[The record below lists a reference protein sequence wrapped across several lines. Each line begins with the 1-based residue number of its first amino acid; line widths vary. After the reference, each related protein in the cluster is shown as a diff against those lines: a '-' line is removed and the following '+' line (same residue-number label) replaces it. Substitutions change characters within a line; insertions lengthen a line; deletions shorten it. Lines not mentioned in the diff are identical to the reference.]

1 MIVIATAQTMLFFVR
16 VGEQLFL
23 PVFHNLLQK
32 RVLVIGLNIEGFS
45 GFKMMEYLTVF
56 SPTPESITASAS
68 LKSLSIS
75 RSTCFIP
82 GRVFFLFF
90 E

>member
-1 MIVIATAQTMLFFVR
+1 MIVIATAQTMLFFVK

-45 GFKMMEYLTVF
+45 GFKNDGIF
-56 SPTPESITASAS
+56 NSF
-68 LKSLSIS
+68 LSNS
-75 RSTCFIP
+75 RKYYGICIPKKFIY
-82 GRVFFLFF
+82 
-90 E
+90 